1 MNNRVYV
8 LTLEEYGE
16 GNYYTIVEVFNRR
29 EDAIARMV
37 EECNNNQDFIE
48 ALDNEDEVTID
59 KERGY
64 ASSDPNGF
72 NEYYSYYNVESVEVK
87 GKNFEFD
94 KNGNREIYLV
104 VDEYEYD
111 NCYAI
116 RGAFKHA
123 KDAKERWEE
132 LYTHDDDFIDE
143 DCELYDHVEIDED
156 AMYADSDPN
165 FDDWEHRQIYMV
177 KKCIIK

>member
-37 EECNNNQDFIE
+37 EECNNNQDFIAALHNE
-48 ALDNEDEVTID
+48 AEVTID

-94 KNGNREIYLV
+94 KV
-104 VDEYEYD
+104 VITKIPRDPRHNSKIDYD
-111 NCYAI
+111 
-116 RGAFKHA
+116 K
-123 KDAKERWEE
+123 
-132 LYTHDDDFIDE
+132 L
-143 DCELYDHVEIDED
+143 
-156 AMYADSDPN
+156 
-165 FDDWEHRQIYMV
+165 
-177 KKCIIK
+177 KKILS